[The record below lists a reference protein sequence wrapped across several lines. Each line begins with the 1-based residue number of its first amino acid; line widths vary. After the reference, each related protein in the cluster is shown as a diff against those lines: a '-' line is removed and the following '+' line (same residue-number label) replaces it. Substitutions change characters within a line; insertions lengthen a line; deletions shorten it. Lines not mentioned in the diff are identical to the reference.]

1 MTPADLLGAMEKLA
15 LEEQNRE
22 LRLGRAVSK
31 VVREVFL
38 MKEPDDLARAID
50 VMRRELRRLG
60 LSFSVCGITIADTTS
75 GTVKIIKTRE
85 TDGSSM
91 HELEMIEL
99 PDSSTLFDF
108 WTSKRVGVATCD
120 GSHLSCEGTNFPPDL
135 HYLVNV
141 PFSHGTVFIGS
152 GPELPPSEDDV
163 RTLQEFADAI
173 SVAYQRFVDF
183 QKLERQTREL
193 RETQTQL
200 IQSEKMAALGQ
211 LVAGVAHELNTPIG
225 AILSNTQSER
235 TAFEDLKR
243 SLAAKGE
250 TDATSAR
257 TMERIR
263 EMNLLTEAASRR
275 IVGIVSNLR
284 KFARLDES
292 EWKLADV
299 REGLDE
305 TLALVAHQTRGRIEI
320 RKRYEDVPSVG
331 CFPGQLNQVFM
342 NLIVNGIQAIEDQ
355 GIIEVE
361 AFRRRDAVLVRI
373 SDTGQGIAPEAI
385 NRIFDPG
392 YTTKGVGVGTGLGL
406 SISYRIMENHG
417 GKIEVESE
425 VGKGTSFTVSI
436 PLNAKRVA
444 PTSPALAFRTPST
457 VRTS

>member
-38 MKEPDDLARAID
+38 MNEPDDLARAID
-50 VMRRELRRLG
+50 VMRRELLRLG
-60 LSFSVCGITIADTTS
+60 LSFSVCGITIADTRA

-85 TDGSSM
+85 TDASSL

-120 GSHLSCEGTNFPPDL
+120 GSHISCEGTNFPANL
-135 HYLVNV
+135 RYLVNV

-183 QKLERQTREL
+183 QKLEQQTREL

-235 TAFEDLKR
+235 RAFETVEQAVSANGGRDGEIGR
-243 SLAAKGE
+243 ALARA
-250 TDATSAR
+250 
-257 TMERIR
+257 R
-263 EMNLLTEAASRR
+263 EMNLVTEAACRR
-275 IVGIVSNLR
+275 IIGIVSNLR

-305 TLALVAHQTRGRIEI
+305 TLALVEHQTDGRIEI
-320 RKRYEDVPSVG
+320 RKRYEDVPLVG

-355 GIIEVE
+355 GIIDVE
-361 AFRRRDAVLVRI
+361 AFRRGDAVLVRI
-373 SDTGQGIAPEAI
+373 ADTGQGIPPESLS
-385 NRIFDPG
+385 RIFDPG

-417 GKIEVESE
+417 GKIEVESV
-425 VGKGTSFTVSI
+425 VGRGTSFTVSI

-444 PTSPALAFRTPST
+444 PFSPALAFRTPPT
-457 VRTS
+457 VQSR